1 MGDAENTFVEIEV
14 LEFKKMVVHVDG
26 QGEKSVCVQF
36 AIRQPSRYPHV
47 DIYVNYKQDIDPN
60 SQHSLGGSPPQPK
73 SIRATISREAL
84 GTLYVL
90 RRRTSDSLCPTP
102 EIGVFS
108 YRQAWKQGNY
118 VETES
123 FDIEVYLIDEE
134 FEKLQKWVL
143 ADRYLSMVTIFT
155 PDIYYTYA
163 GDYKILEWEASQM
176 FENGAI
182 AANAAIFG
190 VVFHYELKALPVTVI
205 DNEDEFFREARVANE
220 TDMRQTVMKISE
232 TVATIEADLRAIV
245 SSIALLSA
253 RFFWIILLV
262 MFIHDIATRLVDLH

>member
-1 MGDAENTFVEIEV
+1 
-14 LEFKKMVVHVDG
+14 
-26 QGEKSVCVQF
+26 
-36 AIRQPSRYPHV
+36 
-47 DIYVNYKQDIDPN
+47 
-60 SQHSLGGSPPQPK
+60 
-73 SIRATISREAL
+73 
-84 GTLYVL
+84 
-90 RRRTSDSLCPTP
+90 
-102 EIGVFS
+102 
-108 YRQAWKQGNY
+108 
-118 VETES
+118 
-123 FDIEVYLIDEE
+123 
-134 FEKLQKWVL
+134 
-143 ADRYLSMVTIFT
+143 MVTIFT